1 MNKVASLILKS
12 LIIFFNSNS
21 IELFKLLSL
30 KLESFILIL
39 INLSVL
45 FFKAISSSI
54 LIWEELIFL
63 SKINP
68 LIDSSFLKKE
78 FEFFK

>member
-45 FFKAISSSI
+45 FFKAISSSV

-78 FEFFK
+78 FESFK